1 MIKSLLNPFK
11 RMKLRIREKITEEKR
26 FYSTKK
32 QEIKEREEEIKQE
45 NDKDKKIIN
54 DENAF
59 PEDKGAAEA
68 RVAQRNEELAR
79 LQTQIA

>member
-45 NDKDKKIIN
+45 NEKDKKIIN

-68 RVAQRNEELAR
+68 RVAQRNEELVR
-79 LQTQIA
+79 L